1 MAGTA
6 MDYLYGLDNDNV
18 FGLIRDGNAWSL
30 DW

>member
-18 FGLIRDGNAWSL
+18 FGLIRSL